1 MKSVVSYPE
10 WGTGGKNSYRGNCS
24 PKLIEDLVKQ
34 FKVTEISDYMVG
46 GGTTKDVAERMG
58 IKYHVYDLSM
68 GFNLVED
75 EIQERNEFIFNHP
88 PYWDIIKYS
97 GNMWGDGPT
106 KGDLSQIEDYYVFIK
121 EYNKCIMKQYYSL
134 DKGGHLAI
142 LMGDIKRKGVLYSML
157 LDICKPGIVVQKV
170 VKMQYN
176 CMSDSKTYA
185 NYNFI
190 PIVHEDLLILKKPF
204 GYLMDFKWTKTEEVD
219 IRDSKQISWKDLV
232 ATVLEKLGNKASLK
246 EIYDEV
252 DGHKKCQ
259 TNNNWEAKIR
269 QTLQLNS
276 IFKNVEKG
284 VWALAA

>member
-1 MKSVVSYPE
+1 
-10 WGTGGKNSYRGNCS
+10 
-24 PKLIEDLVKQ
+24 
-34 FKVTEISDYMVG
+34 
-46 GGTTKDVAERMG
+46 
-58 IKYHVYDLSM
+58 
-68 GFNLVED
+68 
-75 EIQERNEFIFNHP
+75 
-88 PYWDIIKYS
+88 
-97 GNMWGDGPT
+97 
-106 KGDLSQIEDYYVFIK
+106 
-121 EYNKCIMKQYYSL
+121 MKQYYSL